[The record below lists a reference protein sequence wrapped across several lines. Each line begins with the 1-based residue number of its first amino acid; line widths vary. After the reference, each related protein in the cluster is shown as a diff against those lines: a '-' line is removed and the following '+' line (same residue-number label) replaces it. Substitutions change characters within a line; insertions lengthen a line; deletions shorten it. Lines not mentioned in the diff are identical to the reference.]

1 MAAASSGWWKREH
14 KPSREQSVGG
24 ACGEKVLTETALL
37 DGGVHGDGRVSVGR
51 GGGRVTA
58 NTRQALQ
65 GL

>member
-1 MAAASSGWWKREH
+1 M
-14 KPSREQSVGG
+14 GG